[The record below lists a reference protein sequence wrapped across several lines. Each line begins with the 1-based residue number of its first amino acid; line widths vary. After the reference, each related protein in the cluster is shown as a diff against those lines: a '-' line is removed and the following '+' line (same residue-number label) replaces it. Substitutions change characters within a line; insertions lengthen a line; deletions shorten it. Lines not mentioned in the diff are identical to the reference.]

1 MFRSQYFVGIGRV
14 YVSSRKF
21 GKIILIILGNYIRE
35 LQLKFCLQSFRK
47 YGENMKYKIAICDDS
62 NADRQYILNMVDCWA
77 LTAGHVVHIDTFI
90 SAENFLFHY
99 AEESDYDILLLD
111 IEMGAMDGVTM
122 AKHLRQNNDTIQIIF
137 ITGYSDYIAEGYE
150 VAALHYLMKPV
161 KKEKLFSVLDRAADK
176 VQKNETV
183 LNLESGGEMVRV
195 PIHQLRY
202 ADVMGNYVTL
212 HAKEEYI
219 VKMTLGELEKQL
231 DERFYRAG
239 RSVIVNLTA
248 IARVTKTEIKLS
260 DGTAIPLPR
269 GAYEGINRAI
279 INMG

>member
-1 MFRSQYFVGIGRV
+1 MEYQ
-14 YVSSRKF
+14 
-21 GKIILIILGNYIRE
+21 
-35 LQLKFCLQSFRK
+35 
-47 YGENMKYKIAICDDS
+47 IAVCDDS
-62 NADRQYILNMVDCWA
+62 QSDREYVSGLVREWGKTRDAEIHMD
-77 LTAGHVVHIDTFI
+77 FFP
-90 SAENFLFHY
+90 SAEAFLFHY
-99 AEESDYDILLLD
+99 AEHKNYDILILD
-111 IEMGAMDGVTM
+111 IEMGEMDGVSL
-122 AKHLRQNNDTIQIIF
+122 AKTLRRENETVQIIF
-137 ITGYSDYIAEGYE
+137 LTGYSDYIAEGYE

-212 HAKEEYI
+212 HAKEEYT

-248 IARVTKTEIKLS
+248 ITRVTKTEIKLS

-269 GAYEGINRAI
+269 GAYEGVNRAI

>member
-1 MFRSQYFVGIGRV
+1 MEYQ
-14 YVSSRKF
+14 
-21 GKIILIILGNYIRE
+21 
-35 LQLKFCLQSFRK
+35 
-47 YGENMKYKIAICDDS
+47 IAVCDDS
-62 NADRQYILNMVDCWA
+62 QSDREYVSGLVREWSKTWGTEIHMDL
-77 LTAGHVVHIDTFI
+77 FP
-90 SAENFLFHY
+90 SAEAFLFHY
-99 AEESDYDILLLD
+99 AEHKNYDILILD
-111 IEMGAMDGVTM
+111 IEMGEMDGVSL
-122 AKHLRQNNDTIQIIF
+122 AKTLRRENETVQIIF
-137 ITGYSDYIAEGYE
+137 LTGYSDYIAEGYE

-212 HAKEEYI
+212 HAKEEYT
-219 VKMTLGELEKQL
+219 VKMTLSELEKQL

-248 IARVTKTEIKLS
+248 IIRVTKTEIKLS

-269 GAYEGINRAI
+269 GAYEGVNRAI